1 MIFQRRY
8 DRARELQKEKL
19 GEAVPA
25 LEREDISQ
33 QLEKHDTFALIVSG
47 LITIVPAV
55 LIALL
60 VIVGIGYF
68 FIVR

>member
-33 QLEKHDTFALIVSG
+33 QLEKHDTFALIVSA

>member
-8 DRARELQKEKL
+8 DRARKLQKEKL

-25 LEREDISQ
+25 FEREDISQ
-33 QLEKHDTFALIVSG
+33 QLEKHDTFALIVSA